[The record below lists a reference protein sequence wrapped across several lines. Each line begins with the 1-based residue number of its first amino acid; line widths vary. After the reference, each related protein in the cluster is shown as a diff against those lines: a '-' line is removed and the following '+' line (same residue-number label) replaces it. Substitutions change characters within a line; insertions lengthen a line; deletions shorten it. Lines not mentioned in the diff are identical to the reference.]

1 MDFTALR
8 YFFEAAQTG
17 SIRQAA
23 EHVHV
28 APSAISRQIA
38 KLEHEVGARLLE
50 RRANGVRLTPA
61 GELLAAQLQITM
73 RDLSRIRGQINE
85 LKGLRRG
92 QVVVHCIEGL
102 VEGFLTTALKKFN
115 RAHPDI
121 TFQITVGSTDSIIDA
136 LVKDEADIGIAMNAQ
151 SRPEI
156 ASIGGW
162 PEPLQAVISLNHP
175 LANRKSLS
183 LNELRA
189 YPVVL
194 PDRSFGVRRLVERNL
209 LKTSQPLS
217 IAVTTNS
224 IMATLSVARQGIAW
238 TLMPPFAVGRDIAG
252 GTISAIPLEDSDL
265 EPALVE
271 ICMHRVRRLPLAAT
285 TFLQTLL
292 RELPPGSWTAGGL
305 SDEHEATEAEL
316 AMDRQAYP

>member
-38 KLEHEVGARLLE
+38 KLEHEVGTRLLE

-73 RDLSRIRGQINE
+73 RDLSRVRGQISE

-92 QVVVHCIEGL
+92 EVVVHCIEGL
-102 VEGFLTTALKKFN
+102 VDGFLIKALKKFN

-121 TFQITVGSTDSIIDA
+121 TFQITIGSTDAIIDA
-136 LVKDEADIGIAMNAQ
+136 LVKDETDIGIVMNAQ

-162 PEPLQAVISLNHP
+162 PEPLEAVISLNHP
-175 LANRKSLS
+175 LASRKTVSLK
-183 LNELRA
+183 ELRA

-194 PDRSFGVRRLVERNL
+194 PDRSFGIRRLVERNL
-209 LKTSQPLS
+209 LRTSQP
-217 IAVTTNS
+217 INVAVTTNS

-238 TLMPPFAVGRDIAG
+238 TLMPPFAVGRDVAV
-252 GTISAIPLEDSDL
+252 GTIRTIPLEESDL
-265 EPALVE
+265 EPALVD
-271 ICMHRVRRLPLAAT
+271 ICTHKVRRLPLAASV
-285 TFLQTLL
+285 FLKTLL
-292 RELPPGSWTAGGL
+292 HELPAGSWV
-305 SDEHEATEAEL
+305 SDQNNAKLQSLEL
-316 AMDRQAYP
+316 QEIAAKQ

>member
-38 KLEHEVGARLLE
+38 KLEHEMGTRLLE

-73 RDLSRIRGQINE
+73 RDLSRVKGQINE
-85 LKGLRRG
+85 LQGLRRG
-92 QVVVHCIEGL
+92 EVVVYCIEGL
-102 VEGFLTTALKKFN
+102 IESFLTTTLKRFN

-121 TFQITVGSTDSIIDA
+121 TFQVIVGSTDTIIDA
-136 LVKDEADIGIAMNAQ
+136 LVKDEADIGIAMNPL

-156 ASIGGW
+156 ATVGGW
-162 PEPLQAVISLNHP
+162 QEPLHAILSVTHP
-175 LANRKSLS
+175 LSSRKNVSLKD
-183 LNELRA
+183 LRA
-189 YPVVL
+189 YPIVL
-194 PDRSFGVRRLVERNL
+194 PDRSFGVRRLVDRNL
-209 LKTSQPLS
+209 RKTSGPLN

-224 IMATLSVARQGIAW
+224 ILTTISVARQGIAW
-238 TLMPPFAVGRDIAG
+238 TLMPRFAVARDCAAG
-252 GTISAIPLEDSDL
+252 AIKAIPLEDGDL
-265 EPALVE
+265 EPAVVE
-271 ICMHRVRRLPLAAT
+271 ICIHKARQLPLAAKA
-285 TFLQTLL
+285 FLRSLEEEL
-292 RELPPGSWTAGGL
+292 FREGQSRNETAQSCAGVVQSL
-305 SDEHEATEAEL
+305 SDV
-316 AMDRQAYP
+316 